1 MTTTRYFIARFA
13 QAFGIVRRNQRMSEA
28 AAEMHLLREAEAF
41 LGGAVW
47 EKVEDIE
54 KLSVEYWN
62 LRKLLK
68 ERTAVQEKLTEC
80 EARLDAAHRERA
92 ALLSANP
99 ALNPELSQQR
109 AEILASLEEKSKA
122 RDQVVGKARDVR
134 RIYEGLKMKL
144 EVLNKEANSSEE
156 RRIELEKVTTRL
168 GELKREFAALKDE
181 RLQIG
186 AEIEAGDR
194 QLDEIDRLLEVH
206 RKERRESA
214 STTFQTIGEINKD
227 LSTLR
232 AEDGVLDTRM
242 RQLHGE
248 IGRFVSRHA
257 HQDSRCAAAVR
268 SHRALADV
276 MRALRRSI
284 ALNHKL
290 AGTS

>member
-1 MTTTRYFIARFA
+1 MTTTRFFIARFA
-13 QAFGIVRRNQRMSEA
+13 QAFGIVRRNQRMSDA
-28 AAEMHLLREAEAF
+28 ASEMHLLREAEAF

-47 EKVEDIE
+47 EHVEEIE

-68 ERTAVQEKLTEC
+68 ERSGVQAKLADC

-92 ALLSANP
+92 ALLSISP

-109 AEILASLEEKSKA
+109 ADILASLEEKSKA
-122 RDQVVGKARDVR
+122 RDQVVGKAREIR
-134 RIYEGLKMKL
+134 RIYDGLKMKL
-144 EVLNKEANSSEE
+144 EVLTREANTSEE
-156 RRIELEKVTTRL
+156 RKAELETVKARL
-168 GELKREFAALKDE
+168 TQLKDE
-181 RLQIG
+181 FVTLKEERLRIG
-186 AEIEAGDR
+186 GEIEEGDKR
-194 QLDEIDRLLEVH
+194 LDQIDLDLEIH
-206 RKERRESA
+206 RKERRDHASA
-214 STTFQTIGEINKD
+214 TFQTIGEINKE

-242 RQLHGE
+242 RQLYGE
-248 IGRFVSRHA
+248 IGRFVSRHS
-257 HQDSRCAAAVR
+257 HHDPRCAAAVR

-284 ALNHKL
+284 ALNHRL